1 MHALTVALLVAA
13 AGLYAAGAAALWR
26 KAGMGRGSTFW
37 NCLFF
42 SAGITTTAG
51 ALLSPL
57 HHAAERLWWAHM
69 VQHELLM
76 VVAAPLLAAS
86 RPLEAFAWA
95 LPAGWRRGVHLP
107 ALLGRPL
114 LAWSVHAVALWA
126 WHAPGLFRAA
136 VTSEWLHLAQHAS
149 FFGSALLFWWSVMSW
164 SRPPLVPV
172 LSVFT
177 TMLHTGALGALMTFS
192 GASWYAGYAL
202 EDQQLAG
209 LVMWVPAGL
218 AYPLAALAIVA
229 RRLGGNGSIGASVL
243 ADYAPRRSSPTP
255 VNERPASSNG

>member
-1 MHALTVALLVAA
+1 LHALTVALLLSA
-13 AGLYAAGAAALWR
+13 AGLYAAGVAALWR
-26 KAGMGRGSTFW
+26 KAGAGRGITSF

-42 SAGITTTAG
+42 VTGLLITAA

-57 HHAAERLWWAHM
+57 HHAAERLLWAHM

-95 LPAGWRRGVHLP
+95 LPAAWRGVMRLP

-114 LAWSVHAVALWA
+114 LAWSVHAAALWA

-136 VTSEWLHLAQHAS
+136 VASEWLHLAQHAS
-149 FFGSALLFWWSVMSW
+149 FFASALLFWWSVMSW
-164 SRPPLVPV
+164 SRRPLVPI

-192 GASWYAGYAL
+192 SASWYAGYAL

-229 RRLGGNGSIGASVL
+229 HRLRGNGPIGAAVL
-243 ADYAPRRSSPTP
+243 ADYAAQRGGPTP
-255 VNERPASSNG
+255 VNERPASSSG

>member
-1 MHALTVALLVAA
+1 MTVALLTLATARDCAGVAPR
-13 AGLYAAGAAALWR
+13 WR
-26 KAGMGRGSTFW
+26 KAGVGRGIAFS
-37 NCLFF
+37 NLIFF
-42 SAGITTTAG
+42 LTGLLTTAV

-57 HHAAERLWWAHM
+57 HHAAERLLWAHM

-95 LPAGWRRGVHLP
+95 LPAAWRPVMRLP

-114 LAWSVHAVALWA
+114 LAWSAHAVALWV

-136 VTSEWLHLAQHAS
+136 VASEWLHFAQHAS
-149 FFGSALLFWWSVMSW
+149 FFASALIFWWSVMSW
-164 SRPPLVPV
+164 SRRPLVPI

-192 GASWYAGYAL
+192 SASWYAGYAL

-218 AYPLAALAIVA
+218 AYPLAALAIAA
-229 RRLGGNGSIGASVL
+229 RWLGGNGPIGAGVL
-243 ADYAPRRSSPTP
+243 ADYAAQPGGPTP